1 MSNSKNK
8 KELAIETLLKPK
20 MAKTKKEVIQI
31 MENLTT
37 GYDPENDPLN
47 DVLFIKDRLT
57 QIKDGC
63 FSQKALSYS
72 SEIVEGLRIGQI
84 RYITARLN
92 GASQEQIEAIR
103 KENKK
108 ILNAKNNM
116 REKLDFSERNEKN
129 VEFTFKIKTPRGES
143 DYLSPPIKYHADFE
157 DLYKDFQVNSGQ
169 NEQFKITMKIEIK
182 STRRTGNDYFDL
194 YRHFLSRPPLRM
206 SPVPDIV
213 REVRNKQKELLQGIN
228 LIERYIQKLFERRF
242 SRYSD
247 ALQFAQVMLQEKFS
261 QSNFRLMIGAGL
273 KQHPLTGHEILRRVE
288 LYHSNTKTPGR
299 PKGST
304 KKAAVKKRGR
314 PAGSKNKG
322 KK

>member
-1 MSNSKNK
+1 MSNSENK

-37 GYDPENDPLN
+37 GYDPENDPLD

-57 QIKDGC
+57 QLQDGC

-72 SEIVEGLRIGQI
+72 SEIVEGLGIGQI

-116 REKLDFSERNEKN
+116 RKALDFQKRNKDN
-129 VEFTFKIKTPRGES
+129 VEFSFKIKTPRGES
-143 DYLSPPIKYHADFE
+143 NSIDFIPYPSDFE
-157 DLYKDFQVNSGQ
+157 ELCKEHQVNPGQ
-169 NEQFKITMKIEIK
+169 NEQFKITMEIEIK
-182 STRRTGNDYFDL
+182 STRRSANNYRDL
-194 YRHFLSRPPLRM
+194 MQHFLSRPPLRM

-213 REVRNKQKELLQGIN
+213 REVRNKQKELQQGISKIDKTTQN
-228 LIERYIQKLFERRF
+228 AERKLSNIVDKKCLDDQDLIDAIKSLFIDPTKPISHDTINRLKEHGFIKIGMTVFEVQQGYLRH
-242 SRYSD
+242 
-247 ALQFAQVMLQEKFS
+247 EK
-261 QSNFRLMIGAGL
+261 N
-273 KQHPLTGHEILRRVE
+273 K
-288 LYHSNTKTPGR
+288 
-299 PKGST
+299 
-304 KKAAVKKRGR
+304 KKRG
-314 PAGSKNKG
+314 PKPKE
-322 KK
+322 